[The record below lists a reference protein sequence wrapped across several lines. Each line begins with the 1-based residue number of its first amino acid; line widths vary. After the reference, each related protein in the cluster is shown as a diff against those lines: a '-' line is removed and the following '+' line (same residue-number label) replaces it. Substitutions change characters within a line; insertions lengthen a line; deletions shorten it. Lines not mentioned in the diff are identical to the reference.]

1 MESSAAEAA
10 APNAAAKR
18 KATFRSASRPDSE
31 LAKAVAKFC
40 DGDAPEKAFPA
51 SLCGAER
58 AALHQ
63 LARRAGLRAVS
74 AGSEAEGT
82 RVLTLHRPSSE
93 EERLRAVEAA
103 AREESEKQ
111 AKKKQRDEPEEPAAA
126 AASGA
131 GSAERD
137 PEQDTEYDSQ
147 EEEAV
152 EELDGRDLHE
162 LLSVPV
168 GANASRLRAAYHRML
183 LKCHPAHLRWTPS
196 SGRPRVEAYRETK
209 RRFRQI
215 AIAYRVLQDPERA
228 RIYGDH
234 GVKGLKRSEA
244 YQEENVFELDPWES
258 CDDFFE
264 GEDPEDREYFLLN
277 GNQQLSCVPDA
288 SARHV
293 YALSLFLCRSAGTR
307 RARRSRRTTKRR
319 RRPQRRSQRC
329 RRAPNAAASRP
340 TGSPPPRP
348 SPVRRSA
355 LVRLAQQRR

>member
-1 MESSAAEAA
+1 MSVDAGAEDTPSASVTTNSTPRV
-10 APNAAAKR
+10 APSGSRPACR
-18 KATFRSASRPDSE
+18 YVTFRSASRPDSE
-31 LAKAVAKFC
+31 LAKAVAAFC
-40 DGDAPEKAFPA
+40 DGDAPELAFPA

-111 AKKKQRDEPEEPAAA
+111 AKKKQRDEPDEPAAA
-126 AASGA
+126 GAAEASGA

-183 LKCHPAHLRWTPS
+183 LKCHPAQLRWTPS

-209 RRFRQI
+209 RLFRQI

-277 GNQQLSCVPDA
+277 GNQQLSCVPDV
-288 SARHV
+288 SARPLH
-293 YALSLFLCRSAGTR
+293 R
-307 RARRSRRTTKRR
+307 R
-319 RRPQRRSQRC
+319 
-329 RRAPNAAASRP
+329 
-340 TGSPPPRP
+340 
-348 SPVRRSA
+348 VW
-355 LVRLAQQRR
+355 